1 MLTKIT
7 NRERNMKLLWLLPA
21 FILILF
27 VKISSE
33 QFDNTMREQDARALF
48 REAQQSNNTPL
59 SYVTVS

>member
-1 MLTKIT
+1 
-7 NRERNMKLLWLLPA
+7 MKLLWLLPA